1 VVVDTS
7 ALVALLLGEPRAP
20 EIATAFE
27 AADSPAVISAA
38 TLVEATIVVESR
50 LGADGVLRL
59 EQLLRTAEVATVAV
73 DEVQARAASDA
84 WRAFGKGRHPA
95 ALNLGDCFTYALA
108 QVRDEPIL
116 CVGDDFARTDIYT
129 VP

>member
-7 ALVALLLGEPRAP
+7 ALVALLLGEPGA
-20 EIATAFE
+20 EDVAAAFE
-27 AADSPAVISAA
+27 TAAGPAVISAA
-38 TLVEATIVVESR
+38 TLVEATIVVEAR

-59 EQLLRTAEVATVAV
+59 DQLLRLAEVATVAV
-73 DEVQARAASDA
+73 DAVQAAVASDA
-84 WRAFGKGRHPA
+84 WRAFGKSRHPA

-108 QVRDEPIL
+108 RCRDEPVL
-116 CVGDDFARTDIYT
+116 CVGNDFRRTDIET

>member
-7 ALVALLLGEPRAP
+7 ALVALLLGEPHAAA
-20 EIATAFE
+20 IAAAFE
-27 AADSPAVISAA
+27 SAGPAVISAA

-50 LGADGVLRL
+50 LGADGVVRL
-59 EQLLRTAEVATVAV
+59 DQLLRTAEVAAVAV
-73 DEVQARAASDA
+73 DEAQARAAADA

-108 QVRDEPIL
+108 QVRAEPVL
-116 CVGDDFARTDIYT
+116 CVGNDFARTDIDT
-129 VP
+129 VS

>member
-1 VVVDTS
+1 M
-7 ALVALLLGEPRAP
+7 
-20 EIATAFE
+20 
-27 AADSPAVISAA
+27 ISAA
-38 TLVEATIVVESR
+38 TLVETTIVVESR

>member
-1 VVVDTS
+1 MVVDTS
-7 ALVALLLGEPRAP
+7 ALVALLLGEPQGP
-20 EIATAFE
+20 DIAAAFE
-27 AADSPAVISAA
+27 AAGQAVISAA

-50 LGADGVLRL
+50 LGAEGVLRL
-59 EQLLRTAEVATVAV
+59 DQLLRAAEVVTVAV
-73 DEVQARAASDA
+73 DEIQARAASDA

-116 CVGDDFARTDIYT
+116 CIGNDFARTDLYT